1 MSILVENLS
10 KTFGSFKA
18 LDHIN
23 LEIKAEGLIALV
35 GGSGSGKSTLLR
47 IIAGLEVP
55 DQGRIWLSGRDAT
68 PLSVQE
74 REIGFVF
81 QSYALFNHMTVYENI
96 AFGLHA
102 RGLTAVTTS
111 RRVNQLLQLIQLEGF
126 ASRYPGQLSGGQ
138 RQRVALARALAIEPK
153 VLLLDE
159 PFGALDS
166 KVRKGLRNWLRRLHE
181 QVPVTTVLV
190 THDQQEAMEVA
201 SEIVVLERG
210 QVQQMGSPQEVYQH
224 LYGLKRANPPPL

>member
-10 KTFGSFKA
+10 KTFGEFQA

-23 LEIKAEGLIALV
+23 LEIKAECLVALV

-47 IIAGLEVP
+47 IIAGLDAP
-55 DQGRIWLSGRDAT
+55 DQGRIWLAGRNAT
-68 PLSVQE
+68 SLSVQE

-81 QSYALFNHMTVYENI
+81 QNYALFKHMTVYENI
-96 AFGLHA
+96 AFGLSI
-102 RGLTAVTTS
+102 RDLTSTTIAN
-111 RRVNQLLQLIQLEGF
+111 RVKQLLQLIQLEEF
-126 ASRYPGQLSGGQ
+126 ASRYPSQLSGGQ

-181 QVPVTTVLV
+181 QVPVTTVFV

-201 SEIVVLERG
+201 SEIVVLDKG
-210 QVQQMGSPQEVYQH
+210 HVQQMGPPHDIYHHFYSPNARQYS
-224 LYGLKRANPPPL
+224 

>member
-1 MSILVENLS
+1 MSILVEDLS
-10 KTFGSFKA
+10 KSFGAFNA
-18 LDHIN
+18 LNHIN
-23 LEIKAEGLIALV
+23 LELKAECLIALV

-47 IIAGLEVP
+47 IIAGLDTP
-55 DQGRIWLSGRDAT
+55 DHGRIWLAGRNAT
-68 PLSVQE
+68 SFSVQE

-81 QSYALFNHMTVYENI
+81 QNYALFKHMTVYENI
-96 AFGLHA
+96 AFGLSI
-102 RGLTAVTTS
+102 RNLTCVTIAN
-111 RRVNQLLQLIQLEGF
+111 RVKQLLQLIQLEEF
-126 ASRYPGQLSGGQ
+126 ASRYPNQLSGGQ

-181 QVPVTTVLV
+181 QVPVTTVFV

-201 SEIVVLERG
+201 SEIVVLDRG
-210 QVQQMGSPQEVYQH
+210 NVQQMGSPQEIYQSF
-224 LYGLKRANPPPL
+224 YSQRKRIGA